1 MKNVSIGLATMVLAM
16 AFALS
21 ACGDGGDDAVSK
33 YTKLVGEMCKCKDAA
48 CAEEVVKKSHAM
60 KTSKRKPSRARMKKL
75 APLLKKYTKCLL
87 AAKGVGKGVGKG
99 KPSRTPIPSPSS
111 PK

>member
-21 ACGDGGDDAVSK
+21 ACGGGGDDAVSK
-33 YTKLVGEMCKCKDAA
+33 YTKLVDQMCKCKDAA

-60 KTSKRKPSRARMKKL
+60 KTSKRKPSSARMKQL
-75 APLLKKYTKCLL
+75 APLLKKYTKCML
-87 AAKGVGKGVGKG
+87 AAKGVGKG
-99 KPSRTPIPSPSS
+99 KPSRTPTPSPSS